1 MTITEDS
8 VRNVNAAILKLKSQY
23 DSILSFFDVNS
34 VAAFED
40 KVNQA
45 HILDNE
51 LKVYRY
57 IVNQLLNLAQKWCVD
72 NNSPVFWRVMKETM
86 NSCSTCNA
94 GQSECNTDY
103 YNQAFGTFD
112 KVNQNCNTSCNFG
125 QNCGSSCDSGCDI
138 SYDSYDG
145 CYTGCDISYGSGQ
158 NCLDCQNIFTI
169 ATEQVEGCGEEHDV
183 CHNGYN
189 PSTVQDCG
197 NCYTSC
203 QGCEECQNINV
214 DSDDTYCYQNQSNA
228 SEFNSDDNK
237 QNVIL
242 VHNNNLT
249 DLNAALVKL
258 QPLKDDITKMQSLN
272 KELKTLVEKNFKD
285 IMYIQYNLQYLESI
299 KSLTNNFG
307 RG

>member
-8 VRNVNAAILKLKSQY
+8 VRNVNAAILKLKRDY
-23 DSILSFFDVNS
+23 DSILNFFEVNN

-40 KVNQA
+40 KIKQSR
-45 HILDNE
+45 ILDNE

-57 IVNQLLNLAQKWCVD
+57 VVDQLLNLAQKWCVD

-86 NSCSTCNA
+86 SSCSTCNA
-94 GQSECNTDY
+94 GQSECASDY
-103 YNQAFGTFD
+103 YNQAFGSFSPIT
-112 KVNQNCNTSCNFG
+112 N
-125 QNCGSSCDSGCDI
+125 
-138 SYDSYDG
+138 
-145 CYTGCDISYGSGQ
+145 Q
-158 NCLDCQNIFTI
+158 NCLDCQNIFTT
-169 ATEQVEGCGEEHDV
+169 ATEQIEGCGEEHNV

-189 PSTVQDCG
+189 SSTVQDCG
-197 NCYTSC
+197 SCYTSC
-203 QGCEECQNINV
+203 QGCQECQNNDV
-214 DSDDTYCYQNQSNA
+214 DSENTYCYQNQNNA
-228 SEFNSDDNK
+228 AEYSSDNK

-242 VHNNNLT
+242 VHNNSFT

-258 QPLKDDITKMQSLN
+258 QPLKDDVAKMQNLN

>member
-23 DSILSFFDVNS
+23 NSILSFFDVNN
-34 VAAFED
+34 VAGIED
-40 KVNQA
+40 KVNQS

-72 NNSPVFWRVMKETM
+72 NNSPVFWRVMKGTM

-94 GQSECNTDY
+94 GESECNTAY
-103 YNQAFGTFD
+103 YNQAFGT
-112 KVNQNCNTSCNFG
+112 
-125 QNCGSSCDSGCDI
+125 CGTSCDSGCNI
-138 SYDSYDG
+138 G
-145 CYTGCDISYGSGQ
+145 FELGQ
-158 NCLDCQNIFTI
+158 NCNDCQNIFTT

-183 CHNGYN
+183 CPNSYN
-189 PSTVQDCG
+189 SSTVQDCG

-203 QGCEECQNINV
+203 QGCEECQNIDV

-228 SEFNSDDNK
+228 SEFNSDNK

-242 VHNNNLT
+242 VHNNNFT

-258 QPLKDDITKMQSLN
+258 QPLKDDIAKMQNLN

>member
-8 VRNVNAAILKLKSQY
+8 VRNVNAAILKLKRNY
-23 DSILSFFDVNS
+23 ESILNFFEVNN
-34 VAAFED
+34 VAAFEN
-40 KVNQA
+40 KIKQS

-57 IVNQLLNLAQKWCVD
+57 VVDQLLNLAQKWCVD

-86 NSCSTCNA
+86 DSCSTCNA
-94 GQSECNTDY
+94 GQSSCASNY
-103 YNQAFGTFD
+103 YNQAFGSFD
-112 KVNQNCNTSCNFG
+112 KVNQNCDTSCDFG
-125 QNCGSSCDSGCDI
+125 QNCGSSCYGCDI
-138 SYDSYDG
+138 SYEP
-145 CYTGCDISYGSGQ
+145 GQ
-158 NCLDCQNIFTI
+158 NCLDCQNIFTT
-169 ATEQVEGCGEEHDV
+169 ATEQIEGCGEEHNV

-189 PSTVQDCG
+189 SSTVQDCG

-203 QGCEECQNINV
+203 QGCQECQNNDV
-214 DSDDTYCYQNQSNA
+214 DSENTYCYQNQSNA
-228 SEFNSDDNK
+228 SEYVSDNK

-242 VHNNNLT
+242 VHNNNFT

-258 QPLKDDITKMQSLN
+258 QPLKDDVAKMQNLS
-272 KELKTLVEKNFKD
+272 KELKALVEKNFKD

>member
-8 VRNVNAAILKLKSQY
+8 VRNVNTAILKLKRDY
-23 DSILSFFDVNS
+23 ETILNFFEVNN

-40 KVNQA
+40 KIKQSR
-45 HILDNE
+45 ILDNE

-57 IVNQLLNLAQKWCVD
+57 VVDQLLNLAQKWCVD

-86 NSCSTCNA
+86 STCSTCNA
-94 GQSECNTDY
+94 GQSECASDY
-103 YNQAFGTFD
+103 YNQAFGSFSPIT
-112 KVNQNCNTSCNFG
+112 N
-125 QNCGSSCDSGCDI
+125 
-138 SYDSYDG
+138 
-145 CYTGCDISYGSGQ
+145 Q
-158 NCLDCQNIFTI
+158 NCLDCQNIFTT

-189 PSTVQDCG
+189 SSTVQDCG

-203 QGCEECQNINV
+203 QGCQECQNNDV
-214 DSDDTYCYQNQSNA
+214 DSDNTYCYQNQSNTSEYA
-228 SEFNSDDNK
+228 SDNK

-242 VHNNNLT
+242 VHNNNFT

-258 QPLKDDITKMQSLN
+258 QPLKDDVAKMQNLN
-272 KELKTLVEKNFKD
+272 KDLKALVEKNFKD

>member
-8 VRNVNAAILKLKSQY
+8 VRNVNAAILKLKRDY
-23 DSILSFFDVNS
+23 ESILNFFNINN

-40 KVNQA
+40 KIKQS

-51 LKVYRY
+51 LKVYKY

-86 NSCSTCNA
+86 DSCSTCNA

-112 KVNQNCNTSCNFG
+112 KVNQNCDTSCNFG
-125 QNCGSSCDSGCDI
+125 QNCDSSCYGCDI
-138 SYDSYDG
+138 SYEP
-145 CYTGCDISYGSGQ
+145 GQ
-158 NCLDCQNIFTI
+158 NCLDCQNIFTT
-169 ATEQVEGCGEEHDV
+169 ATEQVEGCGEEHSV
-183 CHNGYN
+183 CPNGYN

-214 DSDDTYCYQNQSNA
+214 DSDDTYCYQNQGNVAGYS
-228 SEFNSDDNK
+228 SDNK

-242 VHNNNLT
+242 VHNNSFT

-258 QPLKDDITKMQSLN
+258 QPLKDDIAKMQNLN